1 MSSAEILHSD
11 GLMDQGA
18 PGLESDVLLTKT
30 EGSISHIV
38 WEAEGSTASE
48 PRGCG
53 RALEEGPLTSP
64 VQAAR
69 HRHVEGA
76 GHQMASVASVL

>member
-1 MSSAEILHSD
+1 MPSLFRIPWIS
-11 GLMDQGA
+11 QGWTPA
-18 PGLESDVLLTKT
+18 
-30 EGSISHIV
+30 V

-64 VQAAR
+64 VQAAW
-69 HRHVEGA
+69 HCHVEGA